1 MPLPLWTEKTMAPH
15 SSTLAWKI
23 PWTEEPGGLQSM
35 RRVGHDWSDLAA
47 AAAFTEGTWVTSGTW
62 VAYIIGSSTQSTGR
76 KTGHLTLQSQG
87 ASDLYPHVF
96 IQTGSV
102 TPVWGVLPH
111 LVTLMLHNRY
121 CISKA
126 MHGNCQKKKKN
137 IVKAKML
144 AARWLLN
151 NQNFTA
157 YYKSQGS

>member
-1 MPLPLWTEKTMAPH
+1 M
-15 SSTLAWKI
+15 
-23 PWTEEPGGLQSM
+23 
-35 RRVGHDWSDLAA
+35 
-47 AAAFTEGTWVTSGTW
+47 
-62 VAYIIGSSTQSTGR
+62 AYIIGSSTQSTGR
-76 KTGHLTLQSQG
+76 KTGHLTLQSQE
-87 ASDLYPHVF
+87 ASDLYLHVF

-121 CISKA
+121 GISKA
-126 MHGNCQKKKKN
+126 RHANCQKKKKKKN
-137 IVKAKML
+137 IVRAKML